1 MELVDGRTL
10 AELIPDGGLALEE
23 FLAIALPLADA
34 VGSAH
39 GKGVTHRDLKP
50 ANVMIDELGRVKVL
64 DFGLAIQARPAPRP
78 TAVAGAPVT
87 DGPGVTRNSEVAG
100 TLPDVAGANSR

>member
-1 MELVDGRTL
+1 KILSSEFAADPAWQHRFKREAQAVAALNHPNIVMIYSIEECEGLRFFTMELVDGRTL
-10 AELIPDGGLALEE
+10 AELIPGGGLGLEE

-50 ANVMIDELGRVKVL
+50 ANVM
-64 DFGLAIQARPAPRP
+64 
-78 TAVAGAPVT
+78 
-87 DGPGVTRNSEVAG
+87 
-100 TLPDVAGANSR
+100 